1 MAITQIPAQET
12 KPSTGRYSIGETLYG
27 VAFTYEGKNFAS
39 ISPPMIWDDQM
50 PKAFH
55 FIQLE
60 VTEHHKV
67 LWDYD
72 EPTAEKKYD
81 GYKLKSSTGLPFT
94 NQFPRASYGQTTDTA
109 DRVFCQDVPTDQI
122 KAALDNEVNQP
133 IEFILVTDIFSNLER
148 GVNSD
153 KLLEARRTQLKGLRD
168 RLLQEFEAK
177 FPGKTLSTEPIWKE
191 HPDITRG
198 IVIDK
203 KA

>member
-1 MAITQIPAQET
+1 MTTTQTPVQET
-12 KPSTGRYSIGETLYG
+12 KPTTGRYSIGETLYG
-27 VAFTYEGKNFAS
+27 VAFTYEDKPFAS
-39 ISPPMIWDDQM
+39 ISHPMIWDNRM
-50 PKAFH
+50 PKAFS

-60 VTEHHKV
+60 VKEHYKV
-67 LWDYD
+67 AWDQD
-72 EPTAEKKYD
+72 PRGGKKYD
-81 GYKLKSSTGLPFT
+81 GYKLSSVDGLPFT
-94 NQFPRASYGQTTDTA
+94 NQYPHASYGQVTDTA

-133 IEFILVTDIFSNLER
+133 IEFTLVTDIFASLER
-148 GVNSD
+148 GINSD
-153 KLLEARRTQLKGLRD
+153 NLLEARRTQLKGLRD

>member
-60 VTEHHKV
+60 VTEQHKV

-81 GYKLKSSTGLPFT
+81 GYKLKSSTGPLSRTSSARSADGLPKSG
-94 NQFPRASYGQTTDTA
+94 RAPNSG
-109 DRVFCQDVPTDQI
+109 RHSRHSHP
-122 KAALDNEVNQP
+122 
-133 IEFILVTDIFSNLER
+133 ER
-148 GVNSD
+148 GVHCLFLPSQS
-153 KLLEARRTQLKGLRD
+153 AGSGD
-168 RLLQEFEAK
+168 RL
-177 FPGKTLSTEPIWKE
+177 
-191 HPDITRG
+191 RYR
-198 IVIDK
+198 
-203 KA
+203 